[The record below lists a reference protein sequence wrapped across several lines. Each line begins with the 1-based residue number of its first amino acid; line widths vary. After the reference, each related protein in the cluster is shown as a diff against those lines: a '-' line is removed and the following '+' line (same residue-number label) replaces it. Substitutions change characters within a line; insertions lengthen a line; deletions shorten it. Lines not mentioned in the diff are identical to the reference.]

1 MVLFTLF
8 APAPWHWLVLAMVL
22 LALELAGT
30 GGFLL
35 WVGIAA
41 AITAAL
47 LWLLPDMSVAAQLA
61 WFAVMA
67 VVSAFAWWQ
76 YLRSRKP
83 DPHSLKLNRR
93 AEQFVGQRGVIT
105 EAVVAGRGRARIG
118 DTTWIVEASESLQVG
133 DNVEVVDVIDDLIFR
148 VERVASL

>member
-8 APAPWHWLVLAMVL
+8 APAPWHWLVLAMLL

-35 WVGIAA
+35 WVGVAA
-41 AITAAL
+41 AITAVL
-47 LWLLPDMSVAAQLA
+47 LWLLPDMSVATQLA
-61 WFAVMA
+61 WFAVLA
-67 VVSAFAWWQ
+67 VVSAFGWWQ

-83 DPHSLKLNRR
+83 NPHSLKLNRR
-93 AEQFVGQRGVIT
+93 AEQFIGQRGVVT

-118 DTTWIVEASESLQVG
+118 DTTWIIESADALALG
-133 DNVEVVDVIDDLIFR
+133 DNIRVVAASGSLSFQ
-148 VERVASL
+148 VERVDLP